1 MHCCCP
7 GSLREIS
14 RNRAESEQ
22 SDGRLFILAK
32 YFAAG
37 PGPRADQHDLL
48 RHRSGRGW
56 RVCLEKADA
65 AQGVSNGLEGE
76 LISCVEWS
84 PLDGPWRASARRGR
98 RHGQRC
104 SSRRTCKQEN
114 KEIER
119 RSSARKSVL
128 KVSFFCHLCRATVSR
143 TVLRGD
149 GRREVKGMCQR
160 RS

>member
-1 MHCCCP
+1 
-7 GSLREIS
+7 
-14 RNRAESEQ
+14 
-22 SDGRLFILAK
+22 
-32 YFAAG
+32 
-37 PGPRADQHDLL
+37 
-48 RHRSGRGW
+48 
-56 RVCLEKADA
+56 
-65 AQGVSNGLEGE
+65 